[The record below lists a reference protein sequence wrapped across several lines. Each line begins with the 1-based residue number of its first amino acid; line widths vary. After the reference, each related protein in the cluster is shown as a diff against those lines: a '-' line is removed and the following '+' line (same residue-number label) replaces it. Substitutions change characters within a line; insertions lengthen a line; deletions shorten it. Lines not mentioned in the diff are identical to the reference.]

1 MSEAVNWS
9 YTTVNAFR
17 QCNRKFYFS
26 SILATHGRKD
36 ALRRKAYELKTMKS
50 LLMWS
55 GDVVDKFMEKIIIPI
70 IINKGELNFD
80 ELAAQAV
87 KMAEEQFRFS
97 KNSLYK
103 DPSVKKGEAD
113 HHCILDIHEIHRD
126 VTQEQIQQAY
136 DNIKTGILN
145 LPLIKF
151 PDGKPL
157 VEFLREC
164 DALTPNLHKW
174 HVTIEKANLKPQI
187 DLLAYSKWKPV
198 IMDWKLSAS
207 YTSDYSRQLIIARI
221 MIFLKRLEST
231 DKKQYGYNDIRLF
244 EVNLLKGIIKEHEFN
259 EEVAHE
265 MIDYINLTSSD
276 LFLLTK
282 GRPDDIDIDDFEMTD
297 ESSLCKSCNFQT
309 LCSFL
314 LSNKNEYNEKL
325 YAEFVQAQ

>member
-80 ELAAQAV
+80 ELAVQAV

-103 DPSVKKGEAD
+103 DSSVKKGEAD

-126 VTQEQIQQAY
+126 VTEEQIQQAY

-207 YTSDYSRQLIIARI
+207 YTSDYSRQLIIAGI

-231 DKKQYGYNDIRLF
+231 DKKQYGFNDIRLF

-282 GRPDDIDIDDFEMTD
+282 GRPDDSDIYDFEMTD